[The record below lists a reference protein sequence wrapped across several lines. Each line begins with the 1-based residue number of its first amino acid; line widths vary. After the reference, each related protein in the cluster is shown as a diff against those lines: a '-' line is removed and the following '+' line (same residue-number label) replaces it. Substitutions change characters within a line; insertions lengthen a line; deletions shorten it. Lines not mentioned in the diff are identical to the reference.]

1 MTRAEA
7 IRRFEDMKKAGI
19 AVLDSGFGTHPG
31 ENDALY
37 RRRIELAEI
46 ALEALSEQERRD
58 RGCEYCRGEK
68 ELYQHTHTTKLHVNT
83 FGAARTLEVECVP
96 CPPYANC
103 CMKEVPA
110 RSAFII
116 RYCPECGRKLD
127 GGEADA

>member
-7 IRRFEDMKKAGI
+7 IERLEKVAAFEKEEIKVLETARNPMTVKPSHKWLDTYEMAI
-19 AVLDSGFGTHPG
+19 A
-31 ENDALY
+31 ALK
-37 RRRIELAEI
+37 
-46 ALEALSEQERRD
+46 EQEEREQ
-58 RGCEYCRGEK
+58 GCEYCRGEK
-68 ELYQHTHTTKLHVNT
+68 ELYQHTHTMKLHVNT

-110 RSAFII
+110 RSAFLI

-127 GGEADA
+127 GGEAE